1 MVVVEESGRLGE
13 GKGTFCALEVEE
25 MYICMVSYVMVV
37 VESDKLGDQGATK
50 ILMHVS
56 LHNFKL

>member
-1 MVVVEESGRLGE
+1 MEESGRLGE

-37 VESDKLGDQGATK
+37 VESDKLGDQGACALEVVEMCTCRVQT
-50 ILMHVS
+50 L
-56 LHNFKL
+56 